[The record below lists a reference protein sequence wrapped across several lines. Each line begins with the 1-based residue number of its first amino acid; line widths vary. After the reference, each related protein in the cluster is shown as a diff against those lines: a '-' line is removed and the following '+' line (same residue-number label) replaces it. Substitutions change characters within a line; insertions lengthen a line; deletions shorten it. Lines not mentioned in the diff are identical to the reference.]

1 MPLKLKLA
9 ANERF
14 VVNGVVITNGEYR
27 ATLTINN
34 FAHVMRERD
43 VLQESDA
50 DTPTRRLYFVVQAML
65 MQPPAPPSLMATY
78 RALFEELRSAY
89 IKPGNLAALDEVDRA
104 VAAGDFYKGMIRLKP
119 LIEYEADLLNVER
132 HVWRRLRRPAQ
143 PVGGPPRVQPVGGPL
158 RTEPV
163 GGPPRQPHSVRLMQ
177 AAKVP

>member
-14 VVNGVVITNGEYR
+14 VVNGVVITNGDYR

-34 FAHVMRERD
+34 FAHVMREKD
-43 VLQESDA
+43 VLQETDA

-65 MQPPAPPSLMATY
+65 MQPSPPPGLMDTY
-78 RALFEELRSAY
+78 RALFAELRRAY
-89 IKPGNLAALDEVDRA
+89 IKPDNLAVLDDVDRA

-119 LIEYEADLLNVER
+119 LIEYESDLLNVDR
-132 HVWRRLRRPAQ
+132 HEWRRERRRTPF
-143 PVGGPPRVQPVGGPL
+143 VGSL
-158 RTEPV
+158 
-163 GGPPRQPHSVRLMQ
+163 PRQSSSGRPMQ